1 MVDLEKLGQDAM
13 QIIAYSGVAKSNYV
27 EAVQLAKRLQFED
40 AYKKIND
47 GDEVLKIAHEN
58 HMVLLQREA
67 KEQTPQVSMMVLHAE
82 DQFMSCETV
91 KILALEVIELYKRI
105 ENK

>member
-1 MVDLEKLGQDAM
+1 MVNLEKLGQDAM

-27 EAVQLAKRLQFED
+27 EAVQLAKCLQFEE

-47 GDEVLKIAHEN
+47 GDEILKTAHEN

-67 KEQTPQVSMMVLHAE
+67 EEQAPQVSMMVLHAE

-91 KILALEVIELYKRI
+91 KLLAIEFIELYKKM

>member
-1 MVDLEKLGQDAM
+1 M